1 VPAPRLA
8 RLAIAWAFVAD
19 TIPLYALY
27 ALLFADTGLSVAE
40 ISVLFAIWSLVGIVA
55 EVPTGALADRFSRRG
70 ALVAAG
76 VLQALGYALWIVA
89 PGFPAFAAGF
99 VLWGLGGTLVSGTFE
114 ALLYDGLADVGAED
128 QYARVMGRV
137 TAVGLLAQL
146 PAAGAATVLFSLG
159 GYPLVGWVS
168 VGCCLAASALATRLP
183 EPARR
188 GSSSGGYLA
197 TLRAG
202 VAEAASQ
209 PAVRTALLAVAA
221 LTALDGFEEYI
232 PLLGQDWGVP
242 TGLVPLAVLAVP
254 LVGAAGAALGGAARF
269 GGRFLAV
276 TLGAAALLLL
286 AAGLVARPVGLVAVA
301 AFYGA
306 YRLVLVVA
314 GARLQER
321 IDSAARATVTS
332 VAGLGTDL
340 ACLGLYAVWAAGGA
354 ALFSALV
361 LLLAAVLPRWL
372 SRTAL
377 HRAVPVVE

>member
-1 VPAPRLA
+1 VPSLA
-8 RLAIAWAFVAD
+8 RLAVAWAFFAD
-19 TIPLYALY
+19 TVPLYALY

-40 ISVLFAIWSLVGIVA
+40 ISVLFAIWSAVGIVA

-76 VLQALGYALWIVA
+76 VLQALAYVLWTVA

-114 ALLYDGLADVGAED
+114 ALLYDGLADVGAAD

-168 VGCCLAASALATRLP
+168 VGCCLVASAVATRLP
-183 EPARR
+183 EPPRLDSA
-188 GSSSGGYLA
+188 STGYLA

-202 VAEAASQ
+202 VAEAAGQ
-209 PAVRTALLAVAA
+209 PTVRTALLAVAL

-254 LVGAAGAALGGAARF
+254 LVGAAGAALGGAASRF
-269 GGRFLAV
+269 STRTLALS
-276 TLGAAALLLL
+276 LGLAALLLL
-286 AAGLVARPVGLVAVA
+286 GAGLVARPVGLVAVA
-301 AFYGA
+301 LFYGG

-321 IDSAARATVTS
+321 IDSASRATVTS

-340 ACLGLYAVWAAGGA
+340 ACLALYAVWAVGGTP
-354 ALFSALV
+354 LFSVLV
-361 LLLAAVLPRWL
+361 LLVAAALPRWL
-372 SRTAL
+372 ARTAL
-377 HRAVPVVE
+377 RRTVPVVE